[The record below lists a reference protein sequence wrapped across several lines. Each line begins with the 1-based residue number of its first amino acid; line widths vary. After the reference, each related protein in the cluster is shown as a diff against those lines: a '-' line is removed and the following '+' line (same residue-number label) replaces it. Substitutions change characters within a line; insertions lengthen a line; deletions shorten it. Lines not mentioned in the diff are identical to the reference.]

1 MWVLRI
7 EHVLTFKMCEEGMP
21 ASNKLSSK
29 FDPQTLNACVVC
41 GAESQRLASASVCVN
56 PINSRAPNERGAVSA
71 IFHDYVRCDID
82 VLTSMVT
89 PDSGRHSVLLDSRL
103 EEIKHSV

>member
-7 EHVLTFKMCEEGMP
+7 EHVLIFKTCEEGTP

-29 FDPQTLNACVVC
+29 FDPQTLNACVVH
-41 GAESQRLASASVCVN
+41 GAENQRLAFASVCVN

-71 IFHDYVRCDID
+71 IFHDYVCCDIN
-82 VLTSMVT
+82 VLTSTVT
-89 PDSGRHSVLLDSRL
+89 SDLGRHSVLLDSRL
-103 EEIKHSV
+103 EEIKHSI